1 MKSPNKAIS
10 LPLMLTGI
18 LAVSA
23 ALRASPPPP
32 DQRTSIAAIA
42 KEFDLTEQLLS
53 ASQQG
58 SGGDP
63 LKAIS
68 GLMTGVH
75 GDLSQFLTGQPVQ
88 EKEKRVVKS
97 LDELIAALEKHC
109 NGSGTGRGNRPG
121 TGRRQSVIAS
131 GDPRG
136 GDLHAVAE
144 HGRNWGQLPPK
155 EREIILQSKTEGF
168 PPGYEALLQSYYQQL
183 AQEKPADDKP
193 AVAPPT
199 NPGAP

>member
-18 LAVSA
+18 LIASA
-23 ALRASPPPP
+23 ALRASPP
-32 DQRTSIAAIA
+32 DQKTSIAAIA

-53 ASQQG
+53 ASKQG
-58 SGGDP
+58 SGGGDP

-88 EKEKRVVKS
+88 EKEKRVVKT

-144 HGRNWGQLPPK
+144 HGRAWAQLPPK

-193 AVAPPT
+193 AVAPSA
-199 NPGAP
+199 NSGAP